1 MAGDDPITSVYTLG
15 DGPNDPQPVVNLAG
29 SDDPLTSI
37 HNQSQPEPDL
47 SDPVMHF
54 VVQNFNQI
62 NAMYVAFYTK
72 RKEITSQQIFN
83 QINAM
88 YVASITESRKTKIV
102 LLSEKTVK
110 LNKSNYLE
118 HVVKK
123 LPLAGEVTN
132 CSSIYPCICYRQ
144 PETIKQSILHAANK
158 LHTINWRGAPSQGNS
173 ATPRR
178 HVKNPSSKLL

>member
-1 MAGDDPITSVYTLG
+1 MAGDDPISSVYTRG

-62 NAMYVAFYTK
+62 NAMYVA
-72 RKEITSQQIFN
+72 
-83 QINAM
+83 
-88 YVASITESRKTKIV
+88 
-102 LLSEKTVK
+102 L
-110 LNKSNYLE
+110 
-118 HVVKK
+118 
-123 LPLAGEVTN
+123 
-132 CSSIYPCICYRQ
+132 Q

>member
-62 NAMYVAFYTK
+62 NAMYVALYTK

-102 LLSEKTVK
+102 LLSEKNCKVEQEQLLRTCDSSRKNRRAV
-110 LNKSNYLE
+110 YQA
-118 HVVKK
+118 VKK
-123 LPLAGEVTN
+123 LIVHQLIIVYVTD
-132 CSSIYPCICYRQ
+132 
-144 PETIKQSILHAANK
+144 
-158 LHTINWRGAPSQGNS
+158 SQK
-173 ATPRR
+173 P
-178 HVKNPSSKLL
+178 